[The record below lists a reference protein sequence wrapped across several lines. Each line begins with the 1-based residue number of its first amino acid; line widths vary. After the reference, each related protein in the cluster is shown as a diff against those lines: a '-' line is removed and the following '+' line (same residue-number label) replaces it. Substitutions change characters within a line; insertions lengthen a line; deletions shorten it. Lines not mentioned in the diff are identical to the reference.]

1 MNDLI
6 SSIIGTIIGIIIG
19 GVITHMVSRYYYVR
33 AGDDLRKEASELKK
47 QIKWLLL
54 GMGKMEWVKLNR
66 DKEGNIIGYVF
77 KEILAGNSKSGGSVD
92 EEIKR
97 KT

>member
-6 SSIIGTIIGIIIG
+6 LGFVGIISG
-19 GVITHMVSRYYYVR
+19 GIITFLVSRHYYVR

-54 GMGKMEWVKLNR
+54 GMEKMGWAKLNR
-66 DKEGNIIGYVF
+66 DQEGNIMGYVF
-77 KEILAGNSKSGGSVD
+77 EYVVTGGSKSSGSVD
-92 EEIKR
+92 VEIKR
-97 KT
+97 KP

>member
-19 GVITHMVSRYYYVR
+19 GVITYMVSRHYYVR

-54 GMGKMEWVKLNR
+54 GMEKMGWVKLNR
-66 DKEGNIIGYVF
+66 DQKGNVIGYVF
-77 KEILAGNSKSGGSVD
+77 EEIMTAGSKTGGSMD

>member
-6 SSIIGTIIGIIIG
+6 LGFVGIITG
-19 GVITHMVSRYYYVR
+19 GIITFLVSRYYYVR

-54 GMGKMEWVKLNR
+54 GMEKMGWVKLNR
-66 DKEGNIIGYVF
+66 DKEGNIVGYVF
-77 KEILAGNSKSGGSVD
+77 EYIMAGNSESGGSID
-92 EEIKR
+92 EGIKR